1 MGGHI
6 VQVLGR
12 GTAFGP
18 RYWAKVKVTGYKF
31 AVKKGTRTRYE
42 ALGTIMLTWLKIL
55 QICTL
60 AAW

>member
-12 GTAFGP
+12 GAAFGP

-42 ALGTIMLTWLKIL
+42 VRGTRH
-55 QICTL
+55 
-60 AAW
+60 